1 MTIKVFVTS
10 DLMATFTCPEC
21 GKYEQKDISK
31 FIGHETQVK
40 LKYKCACQHSFSV
53 ILERRHSKRKRI
65 QLKGYIIR
73 GSKKHAITIED
84 LSKHGI
90 RIKLLENIPLKEEER
105 IEIEFILDD
114 PNRSKISRNVRIK
127 KIISPA
133 DIGCEFISFDHDG
146 NLGKY
151 FLFYY

>member
-1 MTIKVFVTS
+1 MTIKVFIS
-10 DLMATFTCPEC
+10 SNLMATFTCPEC
-21 GKYEQKDISK
+21 DKSKQKDVSR

-40 LKYKCACQHSFSV
+40 LKYKCDCQNSFSV
-53 ILERRHSKRKRI
+53 ILERRRSKRKKV
-65 QLKGYIIR
+65 QLKGHIIR
-73 GSKKHAITIED
+73 GSLKHAITIKD
-84 LSKHGI
+84 LSKQGV
-90 RIKLLENIPLKEEER
+90 RIKMLENLPFKEKDR

-114 PNRSKISRNVRIK
+114 PNRSIISKAVRIT

-133 DIGCEFISFDHDG
+133 DIGCEFTSFDHDG